1 MCLPIIYQFF
11 KYLLAGELERTQT
24 VKFVWSFGIICLGLS
39 LSSLSVYAGNTY
51 TGSHAKSSFVSN
63 RMVQG
68 LPPTVSSV
76 SDMNLTREEDG
87 FARNQTWS
95 SLKKI
100 FSTDTFLRYTLSHA
114 LCARM
119 RTFGDRAFSANASTL
134 WNSLPLHI
142 CSAPS
147 LPMFKKQVLWTLFP
161 KSFYPFPSPLF
172 C

>member
-11 KYLLAGELERTQT
+11 KYLLASELERTQT

-51 TGSHAKSSFVSN
+51 TGCHAKSSFVSN

-95 SLKKI
+95 SLKKY
-100 FSTDTFLRYTLSHA
+100 FSTDRFLRYTLSRSLRKNA
-114 LCARM
+114 DLWRQGILCQC
-119 RTFGDRAFSANASTL
+119 FHTL
-134 WNSLPLHI
+134 EQPTTPHLLCPIPTH
-142 CSAPS
+142 
-147 LPMFKKQVLWTLFP
+147 V
-161 KSFYPFPSPLF
+161 
-172 C
+172 